1 MSITVTTQSE
11 LDAALK
17 KKGYAEIIIN
27 SPQGVWLDVT
37 GGEDKGVRASGSS
50 TVTAFDSSTVTA
62 FDSSTVR
69 ASGSSTVTAYDSST
83 VRASGSSTVTAFGSS
98 TVTAFGS
105 STVRAYGSST
115 VRAFD
120 SSTVRAFGSSTVTAY
135 DSSTVRA
142 FDSSTVRAS
151 GSSTVR
157 ASDSSTVTA
166 YDSSTVRAS
175 DSSTVTAYDSST
187 VTASDS
193 STVTASGSSTVTA
206 SGSSTVTAYDSST
219 VRAFDSSTVRAF
231 GSSTVR
237 ASNYVAV
244 HLHSSRVT
252 VDGGVVIDV
261 TSVDRTNPK
270 GWRKYHG
277 VDSTGSGADR
287 ELIVYKAVDK
297 DLKSGRGFPYPIGE
311 TVTDPNWKPG
321 DFCGNGLHFSPSP
334 VHASEYFREA
344 TRFLK
349 VAVKVSEVSIIYG
362 NSLGAPKLKAR
373 SARVLA
379 EVTIGGDPV

>member
-1 MSITVTTQSE
+1 MRAERSTGSKPVRATKPKPRENNMSITVVSQTE

-27 SPQGVWLDVT
+27 SPRGVWLDVT
-37 GGEDKGVRASGSS
+37 SGEDKDIRASGSS
-50 TVTAFDSSTVTA
+50 TV
-62 FDSSTVR
+62 R
-69 ASGSSTVTAYDSST
+69 AYDSST
-83 VRASGSSTVTAFGSS
+83 VRAYGSSTVRAYDSSTVTAYGSSTVTAYGSS
-98 TVTAFGS
+98 TVTAYGSSTVTAYGS

-115 VRAFD
+115 VRA
-120 SSTVRAFGSSTVTAY
+120 Y
-135 DSSTVRA
+135 
-142 FDSSTVRAS
+142 

-157 ASDSSTVTA
+157 A
-166 YDSSTVRAS
+166 YG
-175 DSSTVTAYDSST
+175 SSTVTAYDSST
-187 VTASDS
+187 VTAY
-193 STVTASGSSTVTA
+193 GSSTVRAYGSSTVRA
-206 SGSSTVTAYDSST
+206 YGSSTVTAYDSST
-219 VRAFDSSTVRAF
+219 VKAYDSSTVRAY
-231 GSSTVR
+231 GSSTVTAYGSSTVT
-237 ASNYVAV
+237 ASDYVAV
-244 HLHSSRVT
+244 HLHSSRVRI
-252 VDGGVVIDV
+252 DGGVVIDV

-277 VDSTGSGADR
+277 VASIGTGADR

-311 TVTDPNWKPG
+311 TVTDPNWRAG

-349 VAVKVSEVSIIYG
+349 VAVKVSEVSIIDG
-362 NSLGAPKLKAR
+362 NSLCAPKLKAR

-379 EVTIGGDPV
+379 EVTIGGDLI